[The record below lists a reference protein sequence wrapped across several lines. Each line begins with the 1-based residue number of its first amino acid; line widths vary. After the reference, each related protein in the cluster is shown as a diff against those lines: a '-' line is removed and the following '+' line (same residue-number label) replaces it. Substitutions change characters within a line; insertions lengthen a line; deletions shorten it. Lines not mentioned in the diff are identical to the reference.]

1 MAVKK
6 EEKSGREEEGLL
18 FICEMEPLIRM
29 EEVVLVLLLPGTSRS
44 FFGGGGERGED
55 APFSLCHYFSIRAVQ
70 TNRLPIFFSSTKRA
84 SKAIWRGGG
93 ENREHLVGKQQLRRD
108 QLALHPGTQIL
119 VKKKK

>member
-70 TNRLPIFFSSTKRA
+70 TNRLPIFFSPRNAQAKRFG
-84 SKAIWRGGG
+84 WGG
-93 ENREHLVGKQQLRRD
+93 EKIESIWWASNS
-108 QLALHPGTQIL
+108 
-119 VKKKK
+119 